1 MQKKEWE
8 LIKPYLKLKTIEYD
22 RESMRKLAFLL
33 KTLIILLYIGSDDEM
48 EHTNEITN
56 KSMFSAA
63 PLKVR
68 RCKSRIL
75 YYANHTTTSRIILCG
90 VIKLN
95 PNPTELTR
103 SRKLTLSAPTPQ
115 KIKHTRTIRRQ

>member
-48 EHTNEITN
+48 EHTNEISN

-75 YYANHTTTSRIILCG
+75 F
-90 VIKLN
+90 
-95 PNPTELTR
+95 
-103 SRKLTLSAPTPQ
+103 
-115 KIKHTRTIRRQ
+115 